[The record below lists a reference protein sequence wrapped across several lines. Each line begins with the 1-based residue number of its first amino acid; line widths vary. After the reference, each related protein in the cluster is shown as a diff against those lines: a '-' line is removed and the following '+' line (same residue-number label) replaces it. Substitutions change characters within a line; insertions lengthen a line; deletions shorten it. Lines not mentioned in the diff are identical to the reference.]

1 MKKEWLKTILYF
13 GGLLIVLWLLRQFV
27 FTPVIVKGD
36 SMDPTLHNDERVIA
50 LLNFDVE
57 RFDIVTF
64 PAPDEPGKNYI
75 KRVIGL
81 PKEVVEYR
89 NDTLFIDGEAVEE
102 PYLDQYKKELT
113 DGLPLT
119 LGNGQQE
126 IFSFGEIPP
135 GKVLVL
141 GDNRRISKDSR
152 SIGFIEKDQLSGDV
166 KLIFWPLEDIGLI
179 N

>member
-126 IFSFGEIPP
+126 SFSFGEIPP

>member
-89 NDTLFIDGEAVEE
+89 NDILFIDGKAVEE

-126 IFSFGEIPP
+126 SFSFGEIPP

-152 SIGFIEKDQLSGDV
+152 SIGFIEKDQLAGDV

>member
-89 NDTLFIDGEAVEE
+89 NDTLFIDGKAVEE
-102 PYLDQYKKELT
+102 PYLDQYKKELK

-126 IFSFGEIPP
+126 SFSFGEIPP

-152 SIGFIEKDQLSGDV
+152 SIGFIEKDQLAGDV